1 MEVRRPAPS
10 LIVPTMTRSVV
21 AARRRGRALLLGLQ
35 VTLAAAAVAAPDEV
49 RAAADD
55 EAAGRRAVDEFNR
68 GLTMLRGGDF
78 SGMAVCKAALA
89 TMKSAL
95 GDSHPTTQQAS
106 AALMAARFQI
116 RSVRLEFAI
125 TSTPATGPKMTSTWA
140 VSQARE
146 LRRDGEAALARGDRS
161 GVAKIEQAYVY
172 MLFGVRDPLTQIV
185 SEFSGALSKA
195 YRQIGDEAKAEGVED
210 GEIPATAKV
219 PNILMSQEMKTL
231 YEQADAAEQARDWA
245 KAAANQE
252 RLVALLEK
260 ELGPDADE
268 LEKWWSDL
276 ALYYAAAGRS
286 DEAEAY
292 LARVEKRIATRH
304 GASSPR
310 AREYYGQLAA
320 HFLLRGDAERA
331 NRYREKVWT
340 LARKA
345 PKTDPDVLMEL
356 LQLADSRVA
365 RRRLAEAKEAIAD
378 LEARIKAIGDVS
390 PGIRLRLVIVK
401 VSLLDEEG
409 NRAEATKQLLAAEEL
424 ANKIDDRSARF
435 LYHRT
440 AAEHAQSAGEF
451 PTAGRHFARA
461 GEVGSVSE
469 AVTSGMFE
477 SAAMMYWAAGRV
489 DEAIANADKAGEV
502 MDTLLP
508 TLLISGTDAEKRKQ
522 LLFATLQSDA
532 LLSLGADGFPK
543 NAAAAA
549 LSLRTLVRRK
559 AVVLDAITRSGE
571 VVRDQGS
578 SDGQAKLAGQAAL
591 REALAAVVYHPAP
604 RSYYDEAELA
614 KLTAD
619 IDAAERGL
627 ALAAQGAGQARP
639 VTLDDLR
646 ARLPEGGALVEFAAY
661 RPTDPR
667 KAGKDQD
674 AARRYVAFV
683 MPKSGPVAAVPLG
696 SVAEIDGRV
705 ATLRKALQTPRG
717 GFEEPARGL
726 HDALVAALEPHLG
739 GAKHLVVAPGGAL
752 SLVPFAALVG
762 GDGKFLVERYTITYV
777 SSGRDLMRVGDG
789 ASAGAPA
796 LLVGAPAYDD
806 AGDGAKLPDDQRKAL
821 RFGAL
826 QGTAQEI
833 AALGKIVPGATVI
846 TGAAASERA
855 LKAARPPVLLHVAT
869 HGFFLAG
876 DDKAIAGARAL
887 EFDAGT
893 GPAAAEPTEGARLW
907 LTQAG
912 PLLRSGLAL
921 AGANARIG
929 RDDGILTAL
938 EVASMDLRG
947 TELVVLSACETGVGE
962 VDAGE
967 GVYGLRRAL
976 TIAGARAQVMS
987 LWKVDDAATR
997 DLMIDYYKG
1006 LAKGTGRGEA
1016 LRAAQQGLLADAKRR
1031 HPYYW
1036 AAFIPSGAWGPMSL
1050 APQQPASGG
1059 GGGGGSTPPAA
1070 EPGSVREYWRNPPK
1084 KPIFYLGGSYSAPFK
1099 VDPFQGST
1107 IDQRSGFRVDLR
1119 FNIAPRWWGGLTYAR
1134 SMWDVGASATRVNA
1148 MESKVGTVEFLLG
1161 VDALGLPRKWRVR
1174 PSLNAWVAGGAAWT
1188 RERERSGGGEDERAF
1203 GLVGTFGADAQLHIR
1218 FTPRVDLSLFGG
1230 VTKSGFLLKDEVI
1243 AGAAKFPAA
1252 WRWMAG
1258 GALGFVF

>member
-1 MEVRRPAPS
+1 MK
-10 LIVPTMTRSVV
+10 RSVEG
-21 AARRRGRALLLGLQ
+21 ARRRGRALLLGLQ
-35 VTLAAAAVAAPDEV
+35 VSLAAAAAAPLEA
-49 RAAADD
+49 RAAAGD

-68 GLTMLRGGDF
+68 GLTMMRGGDL
-78 SGMAVCKAALA
+78 GGLPVAKAALA

-95 GDSHPTTQQAS
+95 GDDHPTTQQAS
-106 AALMAARFQI
+106 ASLLMARFQV
-116 RSVRLEFAI
+116 RSVKLKLALQG
-125 TSTPATGPKMTSTWA
+125 TAPTGPKMTSTWA
-140 VSQARE
+140 VSRARE
-146 LRRDGEAALARGDRS
+146 LRREGEEALAKGDRS
-161 GVAKIEQAYVY
+161 GVAKLEQAYVHI
-172 MLFGVRDPLTQIV
+172 LFGVRDPMAQIV
-185 SEFSGALSKA
+185 AEFSGALSKA
-195 YRQIGDEAKAEGVED
+195 YRQIGDEARAEGIED
-210 GEIPATAKV
+210 GDVPPTAKV
-219 PNILMSQEMKTL
+219 PDILLSQEMKTL
-231 YEQADAAEQARDWA
+231 YEQAAAAEEARDWA
-245 KAAANQE
+245 RAAANQE
-252 RLVALLEK
+252 RLVALLER
-260 ELGPDADE
+260 ELGADADE

-276 ALYYAAAGRS
+276 ALYYAAAGRV
-286 DEAEAY
+286 DEAEVY
-292 LARVEKRIATRH
+292 LARVEKRIVARH

-310 AREYYGQLAA
+310 MREFYGQLAA
-320 HFLLRGDAERA
+320 HFILRGDAAQA

-345 PKTDPDVLMEL
+345 PKSDASVLSDL
-356 LQLADSRVA
+356 LQLADSRIA
-365 RRRLAEAKEAIAD
+365 RRRLTEAREVIAD
-378 LEARIKAIGDVS
+378 IEARIKAIGDVS
-390 PGIRLRLVIVK
+390 PGVQLRVVIVK
-401 VSLLDEEG
+401 VGLLDEEG
-409 NRAEATKQLLAAEEL
+409 AHAEATRLLLAAEEL
-424 ANKIDDRSARF
+424 AGKIDDRSARF

-440 AAEHAQSAGEF
+440 AAEHARSAGEF
-451 PTAGRHFARA
+451 PTSGRHFARA
-461 GEVGSVSE
+461 GEAGSVSE

-477 SAAMMYWAAGRV
+477 AAAMMYWAAGRV
-489 DEAIANADKAGEV
+489 DEAIANADRAGEV
-502 MDTLLP
+502 MDALLP

-522 LLFATLQSDA
+522 LLFATLQSDS
-532 LLSLGADGFPK
+532 LLSFGADAFPR

-549 LSLRTLVRRK
+549 VGLRTLVRRK

-571 VVRDQGS
+571 VVRNQGS
-578 SDGQAKLAGQAAL
+578 ADGQARLAAQAEL

-604 RSYYDEAELA
+604 RTYYDEAELQ

-627 ALAAQGAGQARP
+627 ALAAQGAAAANKP
-639 VTLDDLR
+639 VVLDELR
-646 ARLPEGGALVEFAAY
+646 ARLPDGGALVEFAAY

-667 KAGKDQD
+667 KAGKDQE

-683 MPKSGPVAAVPLG
+683 LPKSGPVAAVPLG
-696 SVAEIDGRV
+696 DVAEIDGRV

-717 GFEEPARGL
+717 NFDAPARGL
-726 HDALVAALEPHLG
+726 HGALVAALEPHLG
-739 GAKHLVVAPGGAL
+739 GAKHLVIAPGGAL
-752 SLVPFAALVG
+752 SLVPFAALVDG
-762 GDGKFLVERYTITYV
+762 EGKFLVDRYTITYLT
-777 SSGRDLMRVGDG
+777 SGRELMRAGEG
-789 ASAGAPA
+789 ASAGGPA

-806 AGDGAKLPDDQRKAL
+806 PGDGARLPEDQRKAL

-833 AALGKIVPGATVI
+833 AALDKIVPDAVVI

-855 LKAARPPVLLHVAT
+855 LKAAKPPVLLHVAT

-876 DDKAIAGARAL
+876 DDKAITGARAL
-887 EFDAGT
+887 EFDPGT
-893 GPAAAEPTEGARLW
+893 GPAAAEPADGARLW

-921 AGANARIG
+921 AGANARVG

-976 TIAGARAQVMS
+976 AIAGARAQVMS

-997 DLMIDYYKG
+997 DLMIAYYNG
-1006 LAKGTGRGEA
+1006 LSKGTGRGEA
-1016 LRAAQQGLLADAKRR
+1016 LREAQRALLADAKRR

-1050 APQQPASGG
+1050 APPQPAAGG
-1059 GGGGGSTPPAA
+1059 GGGGPTPPAD
-1070 EPGSVREYWRNPPK
+1070 EPGGVREYWRSPPK
-1084 KPIFYLGGSYSAPFK
+1084 KPIFYLGGSYSAPFAVK
-1099 VDPFQGST
+1099 PFQDSS
-1107 IDQRSGFRVDLR
+1107 IEQRSGFRVDLL

-1134 SMWDVGASATRVNA
+1134 SMWDVGASATRVNP
-1148 MESKVGTVEFLLG
+1148 MESKLGTVELLLG
-1161 VDALGLPRKWRVR
+1161 VDALGLPRRWRVR
-1174 PSLNAWVAGGAAWT
+1174 PSLNGWVAGGVAWT
-1188 RERERSGGGEDERAF
+1188 RERERDGGGADERAF

-1218 FTPRVDLSLFGG
+1218 FTPRVDLRLGGG
-1230 VTKSGFLLKDEVI
+1230 VTKSGLLLKDEVI